1 MYNFKN
7 PKKLYLFSTGKRKI
21 LITYFETAIHT
32 TRNYFHVHCMFFH
45 NLEVMES
52 YDGKKYRL
60 EKDEPTINYFCVL
73 DENETNIII
82 SPLV

>member
-1 MYNFKN
+1 
-7 PKKLYLFSTGKRKI
+7 
-21 LITYFETAIHT
+21 
-32 TRNYFHVHCMFFH
+32 MFFH
-45 NLEVMES
+45 NLEIMESES

-60 EKDEPTINYFCVL
+60 EKDELTINYLCVL